1 MGFLSDL
8 FGLKT
13 KYVDE
18 ETDQAELAAEQE
30 KRKAFF
36 LEPDEAKTLGKNK
49 NESVRSPIQNPSVN
63 ASEPQA
69 ESLKPTPEI
78 EPVTLSN
85 QEVKATS
92 DPQVTIQTT
101 QANSEVDP
109 ANSSMD
115 MFRKMAREIRKP

>member
-36 LEPDEAKTLGKNK
+36 LEPDEAKTLGKN
-49 NESVRSPIQNPSVN
+49 ESVRSPIQNPSVN
-63 ASEPQA
+63 ASESQA
-69 ESLKPTPEI
+69 NSNPSTPTIESGTAANQGVNTTPE
-78 EPVTLSN
+78 PPPTAQN
-85 QEVKATS
+85 
-92 DPQVTIQTT
+92 T
-101 QANSEVDP
+101 QANSEIDP
-109 ANSSMD
+109 TDSSMD
-115 MFRKMAREIRKP
+115 MFRKMARGIRKS

>member
-63 ASEPQA
+63 ATESQA
-69 ESLKPTPEI
+69 NSNPSTPTIESGTAANQQVNTTPE
-78 EPVTLSN
+78 PPPTAQN
-85 QEVKATS
+85 
-92 DPQVTIQTT
+92 T
-101 QANSEVDP
+101 QANSDIDP
-109 ANSSMD
+109 TDSSMD
-115 MFRKMAREIRKP
+115 MFRKMARSIRKS